1 MTLGSRTSLF
11 RHVYTEPQKDD
22 DAYADVFVSTN
33 QIDTNMLAANHTYL
47 AYPYDT
53 RGGGSFGV
61 LKVGGKGK
69 IGTNTPLFSGHK
81 APVLDVAFS
90 PFNESIVAS
99 ASEDATIRLWQIEEE
114 NGKIK
119 SNHDQQLSILSG
131 HGRKVCRLVFNNLV
145 DNCLASFGFE
155 NTIKIWDISKGQAS
169 ISIKG
174 PSNGQ
179 FLDINWSQDGNR
191 LVLPAKDKK
200 LHVYD
205 VRAGTETLCV
215 ASHPNIKGS
224 RAVFFNRR
232 NYIFTTG
239 FSSQAARQIMLRDE
253 RNPEKPLQTEDVD
266 YNAGIMIPFMD
277 ADNGVVFCFGRGDTG
292 AKYYEL
298 REDAPPIMSLS
309 GFMLQESIRAVALAP
324 KTAVDTSICEI
335 DCFYA
340 VTNSKHLIHLP
351 LIVPRRNAECF
362 QSDIYPDTVGP
373 APSIEF
379 DEWKNGGEITPKLV
393 NLEHFERPNASGGAF
408 HVEEAE
414 DPAVVQEK
422 LNAAL
427 KENADL
433 KKQVEEQKARIAE
446 LEAEV
451 AQLKGE

>member
-1 MTLGSRTSLF
+1 MSGGRVSLY
-11 RHVYTEPQKDD
+11 RHIYTEPQKDTE
-22 DAYADVFVSTN
+22 AFADVFVSSN
-33 QIDTNMLAANHTYL
+33 QVDSNMLAANSTYL

-61 LKVGGKGK
+61 LKVGGSGK
-69 IGTNTPLFSGHK
+69 VGTNTPLFSGHK

-90 PFNESIVAS
+90 PFNDDIVAS
-99 ASEDATIRLWQIEEE
+99 ASEDATIRLWKIEEE
-114 NGKIK
+114 NGRIK
-119 SNHDQQLSILSG
+119 NNHDGQLSILTG
-131 HGRKVCRLVFNNLV
+131 HGRKVSRLVFNNLV
-145 DNCLASFGFE
+145 NNALASFGFE
-155 NTIKIWDISKGQAS
+155 NAIKLWDISKGQAVAT
-169 ISIKG
+169 IKG

-205 VRAGTETLCV
+205 VRAGTETLCCP
-215 ASHPNIKGS
+215 SHPNIKGS
-224 RAVFFNRR
+224 RAVFYNKL

-277 ADNGVVFCFGRGDTG
+277 PDNGVVFCFGRGDTG

-298 REDAPPIMSLS
+298 REDAPPIMALS

-340 VTNSKHLIHLP
+340 ITNSKHLIHLP

-362 QSDIYPDTVGP
+362 QSDIYPETVGP
-373 APSIEF
+373 EPSIEL

-393 NLEHFERPNASGGAF
+393 NLETYVRPTAPSSGF
-408 HVEEAE
+408 HVEEQE
-414 DPAVVQEK
+414 DVSVTLGK
-422 LNAAL
+422 LNTAN
-427 KENADL
+427 KTI
-433 KKQVEEQKARIAE
+433 EEQKARIAE
-446 LEAEV
+446 LEAEI
-451 AQLKGE
+451 AKLKGQ